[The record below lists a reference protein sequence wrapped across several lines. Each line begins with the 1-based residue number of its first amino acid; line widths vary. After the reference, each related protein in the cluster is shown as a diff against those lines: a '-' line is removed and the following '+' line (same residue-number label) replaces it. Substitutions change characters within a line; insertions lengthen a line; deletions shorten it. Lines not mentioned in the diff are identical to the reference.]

1 MTRCNTCNGIVTKTD
16 SECFTCGERVPGA
29 PRPARFQKPKSK
41 AKAKT
46 AAPVTPVTNLLFM
59 GSLVLTGVSFL
70 SSHKMPLP
78 VSATLSGAL
87 FVARLVTDRKVAR
100 ITGAI
105 RHPLMLSPPKQS
117 RQGIPV
123 FARTE
128 PPRAVVP

>member
-29 PRPARFQKPKSK
+29 AKPAWRQKQKSN
-41 AKAKT
+41 AKT
-46 AAPVTPVTNLLFM
+46 KKAAPVTPVTNLLFM

-87 FVARLVTDRKVAR
+87 FVARLVIDRKAAPS
-100 ITGAI
+100 TESCELAS
-105 RHPLMLSPPKQS
+105 PLADQLPPELL
-117 RQGIPV
+117 RRMTLG
-123 FARTE
+123 
-128 PPRAVVP
+128 